1 MCADTT
7 TSLMRRTQESVTHV
21 PSLHPVIFLSLDGR
35 GLTSLPRTAIRGEG
49 ESRRP
54 LSSFPRS
61 KACPV
66 PRYGARIHALIAKP
80 GTHAAKRQCKGE
92 PLRSQCS
99 AGACPPLRSA
109 TRRQPPPTNHP
120 ASQQTPTVPVE
131 AGFKPAWG
139 GGKWQHPPA
148 GRFVIPSPPH
158 RHSRAEPAPY
168 PDTGRESTH
177 QSPTVK
183 RRSRPGITN
192 KVNVARGLVPRYG
205 LPHAGNRSD

>member
-66 PRYGARIHALIAKP
+66 PRYGARIHALTPRGKTSIAKP
-80 GTHAAKRQCKGE
+80 GT
-92 PLRSQCS
+92 
-99 AGACPPLRSA
+99 
-109 TRRQPPPTNHP
+109 TN
-120 ASQQTPTVPVE
+120 A
-131 AGFKPAWG
+131 
-139 GGKWQHPPA
+139 
-148 GRFVIPSPPH
+148 
-158 RHSRAEPAPY
+158 
-168 PDTGRESTH
+168 
-177 QSPTVK
+177 
-183 RRSRPGITN
+183 
-192 KVNVARGLVPRYG
+192 VNVARGLVPRQG
-205 LPHAGNRSD
+205 LPSAGSRSDQPSGLATNTNGPRRGGFQTRLGRRKMATPAGRPLRHSVAPTSSFPRRACPVPRYGAGIHAPKPHTVKRRSNDRESLTRSM

>member
-7 TSLMRRTQESVTHV
+7 TSLMRRTQDSVTHV

-66 PRYGARIHALIAKP
+66 PRYGARIHALTPRGKMSIANP
-80 GTHAAKRQCKGE
+80 GTTNAVNVARGLVPRYGLPPAGNPSDE
-92 PLRSQCS
+92 PS
-99 AGACPPLRSA
+99 GP
-109 TRRQPPPTNHP
+109 
-120 ASQQTPTVPVE
+120 QQTPTIPVE

-183 RRSRPGITN
+183 RRSKDRESLT
-192 KVNVARGLVPRYG
+192 
-205 LPHAGNRSD
+205 RSM